1 MNIHK
6 LFTFLLLLACPLI
19 YSQTSIKHKITKGES
34 IYAIAKKYDV
44 KEAAIYELN
53 PKIKGK
59 LLKLNSVL
67 MIPNNKANAEQT
79 AVNTPNEDLSK
90 AQNHTIA
97 SGETLSK
104 IARKY
109 GTSIKELERLNPT
122 VINKL
127 PIGHSLIIREAPP
140 TVEAITKEFGTNAIV
155 EKTEKT
161 EKVEKIEKTEKAVTA
176 EPSIIQLLIDTAS
189 KNIGALY
196 RAGGTTLKGFDC
208 SGLMLNTF
216 KEIDFS
222 LPRSS
227 SQQSKIGTK
236 IDRSQAQKGDLIFFA
251 TNGSRSINHVGM
263 ITEIIGDEIK
273 FIHSSVHLGVIVS
286 SIKEAYYSKRFKQIN
301 RVLGVKEKE

>member
-1 MNIHK
+1 MNTNK
-6 LFTFLLLLACPLI
+6 LFTFLLLLTSSLI

-79 AVNTPNEDLSK
+79 AINIPTEDFSK
-90 AQNHTIA
+90 IQNHTIA

-104 IARKY
+104 ISRKY
-109 GTSIKELERLNPT
+109 GTTIKELERLNPT

-127 PIGHSLIIREAPP
+127 PIGYSLIIREEPP

-155 EKTEKT
+155 ENK
-161 EKVEKIEKTEKAVTA
+161 EKAVTV
-176 EPSIIQLLIDTAS
+176 EPSIIQLLIESAS
-189 KNIGALY
+189 KNLGTLY
-196 RAGGTTLKGFDC
+196 RTGGTTLKGFDC

-216 KEIDFS
+216 KEINFY

-251 TNGSRSINHVGM
+251 TNGRGSINHVGM